1 MLNTVD
7 KNLPGICV
15 IESENCSAQYKS
27 AQHFYDIQ
35 QISNKYEM
43 SILRVFSIAGHGKGE
58 VDHVGGGGG
67 GGG

>member
-7 KNLPGICV
+7 KNLPGMCV
-15 IESENCSAQYKS
+15 IESDNSS

-35 QISNKYEM
+35 QVSNKYEM

-58 VDHVGGGGG
+58 VDHVGGGGWLKWQ
-67 GGG
+67 